1 MRLRSVAAS
10 PVVTLLLLSGCSAV
24 HRPEPACR
32 PLQVA
37 EFPLLGGIRGTW
49 MDDERFVLADLHQS
63 RLLVYSTSEGLERI
77 VNGWESEDL
86 TLNFVS
92 PMDVELWGRGYVLA
106 DSDVSRPDRLLE
118 LGRDLRPRQL
128 LWEGDTQPV
137 ADGRSG
143 KELFNINELVAFRSR
158 LYARGGRRTGPQ
170 DANREYAEFGRE
182 PVAGGRSSALRETS
196 AWPGYPGELDAGG
209 MAFSHLAAAG
219 TSDRSVFALRYSPA
233 VFIQEL
239 VGEGRSLNA
248 FPELPT
254 PLPTLPQASQD
265 RMAGFYAALE
275 ASSYPA
281 GLYGD
286 EDSLYVLMRDAT
298 SGEPVWDLHRIDP
311 RRDEVIGKVRLPTRA
326 AHVSL
331 LPGRRYWVLE
341 ESSSGLD
348 RPFRPPVRFLLLSS
362 GAIRSG
368 EVPSCD

>member
-1 MRLRSVAAS
+1 MR
-10 PVVTLLLLSGCSAV
+10 T
-24 HRPEPACR
+24 PEPACR
-32 PLQVA
+32 PLEVA

-63 RLLVYSTSEGLERI
+63 RLLVYSTSEGLVRI
-77 VNGWESEDL
+77 VNGWESDDL
-86 TLNFVS
+86 ELNFVS
-92 PMDVELWGRGYVLA
+92 PMDIQPWGDGFVLA
-106 DSDVSRPDRLLE
+106 DSFRDAERLFE
-118 LGRDLRPRQL
+118 LDAALRPVRL
-128 LWEGDTQPV
+128 LWEGDARRTEEGWV
-137 ADGRSG
+137 GEKIVNLG
-143 KELFNINELVAFRSR
+143 ELVALDDR
-158 LYARGGRRTGPQ
+158 LYLRAERFSNLHE
-170 DANREYAEFGRE
+170 ANRGYAEFGLHR
-182 PVAGGRSSALRETS
+182 RSDTLERALGERR
-196 AWPGYPGELDAGG
+196 AWPGFAGERDSPG
-209 MAFSHLAAAG
+209 MPFSHLAASG
-219 TSDRSVFALRYSPA
+219 RRSASVYALRYSPA

-239 VGEGRSLNA
+239 AGEVRSLNA

-265 RMAGFYAALE
+265 RMAEFYAALE

-298 SGEPVWDLHRIDP
+298 GGEPGWDLHRIDP
-311 RRDEVIGKVRLPTRA
+311 QRDEVIGRVRLPTKA

-348 RPFRPPVRFLLLSS
+348 RSFRPPIRFLLLSS
-362 GAIRSG
+362 AALRAG

>member
-1 MRLRSVAAS
+1 MTRWIAPSGAVLSS
-10 PVVTLLLLSGCSAV
+10 LLLCGCSAV
-24 HRPEPACR
+24 GTPELACR
-32 PLQVA
+32 PLGTA

-63 RLLVYSTSEGLERI
+63 RLLVYSTSEGLARI
-77 VNGWESEDL
+77 VNGWETEDL
-86 TLNFVS
+86 ALNFLS
-92 PMDVELWGRGYVLA
+92 PMDVEPWGRGYVLV
-106 DSDVSRPDRLLE
+106 DSDVSRPDRILE

-128 LWEGDTQPV
+128 LWEGDIERV
-137 ADGRSG
+137 ADGWSG
-143 KELFNINELVAFRSR
+143 EELFNVDELVALRGR
-158 LYARGGRRTGPQ
+158 LYVRGGRRTGPQ
-170 DANREYAEFGRE
+170 DANREYAEFGSE
-182 PVAGGRSSALRETS
+182 PVAGQRPGALRETS
-196 AWPGYPGELDAGG
+196 AWTGYPGELDAGG
-209 MAFSHLAAAG
+209 MAFSHLAAVGA
-219 TSDRSVFALRYSPA
+219 SDHSVFALRYSPA

-239 VGEGRSLNA
+239 VGEGRNLKA
-248 FPELPT
+248 FPELPA

-298 SGEPVWDLHRIDP
+298 GGEPIWDLHRIDP
-311 RRDEVIGKVRLPTRA
+311 QRDEVIGKVRLPTRA

-341 ESSSGLD
+341 ESSSGLE
-348 RPFRPPVRFLLLSS
+348 RPFRPPTRFLLMSS
-362 GAIRSG
+362 AAIRAG

>member
-1 MRLRSVAAS
+1 MTRRIAPAGAVLGS
-10 PVVTLLLLSGCSAV
+10 LLLCGCSAV
-24 HRPEPACR
+24 GTPEPACR
-32 PLQVA
+32 PLEVA

-63 RLLVYSTSEGLERI
+63 RLLVYSTSEGLVRI
-77 VNGWESEDL
+77 VNGWETEDL
-86 TLNFVS
+86 ALNFVS
-92 PMDVELWGRGYVLA
+92 PMDVEPWGRGYVLA

-128 LWEGDTQPV
+128 LWEGDIQRV
-137 ADGRSG
+137 ADGWSG
-143 KELFNINELVAFRSR
+143 KEVFSVDELVALRSR
-158 LYARGGRRTGPQ
+158 LYVRGGRRTGPQ
-170 DANREYAEFGRE
+170 DANREYAEFGSE
-182 PVAGGRSSALRETS
+182 PVAGQRSGALRETS

-209 MAFSHLAAAG
+209 MAFSHLAEVGA
-219 TSDRSVFALRYSPA
+219 SDHSVFALRYSPA
-233 VFIQEL
+233 VFLQEL
-239 VGEGRSLNA
+239 VGEGRSLKA

-265 RMAGFYAALE
+265 RMAEFYAALE

-298 SGEPVWDLHRIDP
+298 GGEPGWDLHRIDP
-311 RRDEVIGKVRLPTRA
+311 QRDEVIGRVRLPTKA

-348 RPFRPPVRFLLLSS
+348 RSFRPPIRFLLLSS
-362 GAIRSG
+362 AALRAG